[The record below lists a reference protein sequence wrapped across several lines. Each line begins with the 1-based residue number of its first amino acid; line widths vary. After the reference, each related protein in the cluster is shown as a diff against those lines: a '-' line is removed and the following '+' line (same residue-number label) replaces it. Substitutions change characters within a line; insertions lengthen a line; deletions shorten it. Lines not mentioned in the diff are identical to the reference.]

1 MPEVKQHVRRLKLFP
16 SAKDS
21 AEWNQVDAAVRATSF
36 FSACV
41 EDERVLRGL
50 QGMVQAAMEE
60 GMSMQEFVT
69 EALNMLDF
77 IRLEAPEGE
86 KEKKVFKYSIDTLYS
101 PERLRLI
108 YRTQEQLAHGYAAFC
123 EAYEKDWLDE
133 FPAWE
138 FVRQPGAKEDQK
150 RPDHVAHEGDIRLKT
165 DLQYWLD
172 RNSFDQGGFGNPY
185 GPWGYNSWMR
195 TYDVDRETCELLGLL
210 KPGERVKPP
219 KELANWNLP
228 GLLQQLGTA
237 GMAELDAE
245 QADSIAERCKEVG
258 VPVQRVKMQGYEQ
271 LQVDMNADGVLGDLT
286 KQTFEQWLNED
297 LSDLFEIDE

>member
-1 MPEVKQHVRRLKLFP
+1 MVDP
-16 SAKDS
+16 S
-21 AEWNQVDAAVRATSF
+21 VRATSF

-41 EDERVLRGL
+41 EDERVLAGL
-50 QGMVQAAMEE
+50 QGLVNAAMED
-60 GMSMQEFVT
+60 GLSMQEFVD
-69 EALNMLDF
+69 EALTMLDF
-77 IRLEAPEGE
+77 IKLEQPEDEEE
-86 KEKKVFKYSIDTLYS
+86 KQVFKYSIDTLYN

-108 YRTQEQLAHGYAAFC
+108 YRTQEQLAHGYNEFC
-123 EAYEKDWLDE
+123 QSYDPEWLDM

-210 KPGERVKPP
+210 APRERVKTPP
-219 KELANWNLP
+219 ELAEWNLP
-228 GLLQQLGTA
+228 HMLQQLGTA
-237 GMAELDAE
+237 STRELSAESVERITSRCAE
-245 QADSIAERCKEVG
+245 YGINVKQETENRIDVIK
-258 VPVQRVKMQGYEQ
+258 VQI
-271 LQVDMNADGVLGDLT
+271 DGVLRELDSAA
-286 KQTFEQWLNED
+286 FNAWLNENMD
-297 LSDLFEIDE
+297 DWFE